1 MEGSQKSWNDIMSQW
16 MKLQQTYWR
25 EWMTFTE
32 KSMESMMGMAKMGAS
47 TAEETA
53 APWNLYQNWF
63 ESFRKVF
70 AEKDEGGLGASV
82 FNRVFSAS
90 RVYLDLLDFWSK
102 SLGSFKDLS
111 IGEPLSVEKIREIRQ
126 QWIGQYQSMMES
138 LWGGMP
144 SAELKETAKA
154 LSSASMA
161 ASDLTWSFIEPTFKN
176 MAQLPDVFEKVAKGD
191 RGAVADLGGIFVK
204 NYEETI
210 GKALLAPSVGYFKEF
225 NERLNN
231 MMYAYVQFN
240 TSKAA
245 FYSLFYATGV
255 KAAERVYDKFTE
267 FVGKEMTP
275 ETFREFYR
283 IWWTVNEEV
292 YQELF
297 RSEEF
302 SKLSRDV
309 NSRGL
314 LFRKWIDDVFE
325 QILKF
330 TSLPSKKDMDEIYR
344 SLYDL
349 KKEVRNQKRAM
360 KDVERRLGVNTS
372 KRNPSR

>member
-1 MEGSQKSWNDIMSQW
+1 MEGTQKGWNDIMSQW
-16 MKLQQTYWR
+16 MGLQQTFWK
-25 EWMTFTE
+25 EWMTFAE
-32 KSMESMMGMAKMGAS
+32 KSMESMMTMGKLG
-47 TAEETA
+47 TAAGEETV
-53 APWNLYQNWF
+53 APWKFYQNWF
-63 ESFRKVF
+63 DSFQKVF
-70 AEKDEGGLGASV
+70 AEKEQDGLGATV
-82 FNRVFSAS
+82 FNRVFKAS

-102 SLGSFKDLS
+102 SLGSFKDFS
-111 IGEPLSVEKIREIRQ
+111 FGEPLTVEKVNDMRQ
-126 QWIGQYQSMMES
+126 QWIGHYQSMMES

-144 SAELKETAKA
+144 SAELGETVKA
-154 LSSASMA
+154 LSSTSVA
-161 ASDLTWSFIEPTFKN
+161 ASDLAWSFIEPSFKN
-176 MAQLPDVFEKVAKGD
+176 MAQLPGVLEKVAKGD

-231 MMYAYVQFN
+231 MIYAYVQFN
-240 TSKAA
+240 ASKAA
-245 FYSLFYATGV
+245 FYSLFYATGME
-255 KAAERVYDKFTE
+255 AAEKVFDKFTE
-267 FVGKEMTP
+267 FVGKEVTP

-302 SKLSRDV
+302 SKLILEV
-309 NSRGL
+309 NRRGL

-325 QILKF
+325 HILKF
-330 TSLPSKKDMDEIYR
+330 TSLPSKNDMDEIYR

-360 KDVERRLGVNTS
+360 KDIEKQLGINKS

>member
-16 MKLQQTYWR
+16 MRLQQIFWN
-25 EWMTFTE
+25 EWMTFAE
-32 KSMESMMGMAKMGAS
+32 KSMKSMMAMGKLG
-47 TAEETA
+47 TAAGEETV
-53 APWNLYQNWF
+53 APWKIYQNWF
-63 ESFRKVF
+63 ASFQKVF
-70 AEKDEGGLGASV
+70 AEKGQDGLGPTV

-90 RVYLDLLDFWSK
+90 RIYLDLLDFWSK
-102 SLGSFKDLS
+102 TVSSFKDLS
-111 IGEPLSVEKIREIRQ
+111 SGEQLSIEQIRDLRQ
-126 QWIGQYQSMMES
+126 QWIGHYQSMMES
-138 LWGGMP
+138 LWGGLP

-154 LSSASMA
+154 LSSTTVA
-161 ASDLTWSFIEPTFKN
+161 ASDLAWSFIEPSFKN
-176 MAQLPDVFEKVAKGD
+176 MAQLPDVLEKVAKGD
-191 RGAVADLGGIFVK
+191 RGAVVDLGGIFIK

-231 MMYAYVQFN
+231 MAYAYIQFN

-245 FYSLFYATGV
+245 FYSLFYATGM

-267 FVGKEMTP
+267 FVGKEVTP

-283 IWWTVNEEV
+283 IWWNINEEV

-302 SKLSRDV
+302 SKLTLDV
-309 NSRGL
+309 NRRGL

-325 QILKF
+325 HILKF

-360 KDVERRLGVNTS
+360 KDVERHLKINTS
-372 KRNPSR
+372 KHNPSR

>member
-1 MEGSQKSWNDIMSQW
+1 MR
-16 MKLQQTYWR
+16 LQETFWK
-25 EWMTFTE
+25 EWMTFAE
-32 KSMESMMGMAKMGAS
+32 KSVESMMGMAKMG
-47 TAEETA
+47 TAAGEETV
-53 APWNLYQNWF
+53 APWKLYQSWF
-63 ESFRKVF
+63 DSFQKVF
-70 AEKDEGGLGASV
+70 DEKDKDGLGATV

-90 RVYLDLLDFWSK
+90 RVYLDLLGFWSQTL
-102 SLGSFKDLS
+102 SSFKEVS
-111 IGEPLSVEKIREIRQ
+111 IGEPLSVEKIRDIRQ

-138 LWGGMP
+138 LWGGIP
-144 SAELKETAKA
+144 SAELRDTAKA
-154 LSSASMA
+154 LSSTSVA
-161 ASDLTWSFIEPTFKN
+161 ASDFMWSFIEPSFKN
-176 MAQLPDVFEKVAKGD
+176 MAQLPGVLEKVAKGD
-191 RGAVADLGGIFVK
+191 RGAVADIGGIFVK

-210 GKALLAPSVGYFKEF
+210 GKALLAPSLGYFKEF

-231 MMYAYVQFN
+231 MVYAYIQFN

-245 FYSLFYATGV
+245 FYSLFYATGM
-255 KAAERVYDKFTE
+255 KAAERVYDKLTE
-267 FVGKEMTP
+267 FVGKEATP

-302 SKLSRDV
+302 SKLTLDV
-309 NSRGL
+309 NRRGL
-314 LFRKWIDDVFE
+314 QFRKWIDDVLE

-349 KKEVRNQKRAM
+349 KKEVRAQKRTI
-360 KDVERRLGVNTS
+360 KELEKHLGVKAS

>member
-1 MEGSQKSWNDIMSQW
+1 MEGTQNNWNDIMSQW
-16 MKLQQTYWR
+16 MKLQQTFWR
-25 EWMTFTE
+25 EWTTFTE
-32 KSMESMMGMAKMGAS
+32 KYMESMMGMAKMGAS
-47 TAEETA
+47 AGEETA
-53 APWNLYQNWF
+53 APWKHYQNWF
-63 ESFRKVF
+63 ESFQKVL
-70 AEKDEGGLGASV
+70 AEKDKDGLGATV
-82 FNRVFSAS
+82 FNRIFSAT

-102 SLGSFKDLS
+102 SLSSFKDFS
-111 IGEPLSVEKIREIRQ
+111 IGEPLTVEKIRNIRQ
-126 QWIGQYQSMMES
+126 QWLGHYQSMMES

-154 LSSASMA
+154 LASTSVA
-161 ASDLTWSFIEPTFKN
+161 ASDLAWSFIEPTFKN
-176 MAQLPDVFEKVAKGD
+176 MAQLPGVLEKVAKGD

-210 GKALLAPSVGYFKEF
+210 GKALLAPSFGYFKEF

-231 MMYAYVQFN
+231 MIYAYVQFN

-245 FYSLFYATGV
+245 FYSLFYATGM

-267 FVGKEMTP
+267 FIGKEMTP
-275 ETFREFYR
+275 DTFREFYR

-302 SKLSRDV
+302 SKLTLDV
-309 NSRGL
+309 NRRGL

-360 KDVERRLGVNTS
+360 KDVEKQLGINTS
-372 KRNPSR
+372 KKNPSR

>member
-1 MEGSQKSWNDIMSQW
+1 MEEAQNNWNDVMSQW
-16 MKLQQTYWR
+16 MRFQQNLLKG
-25 EWMTFTE
+25 WMTFAE
-32 KSMESMMGMAKMGAS
+32 KSMEPIMGTAKKGAGAS
-47 TAEETA
+47 GGA
-53 APWNLYQNWF
+53 APWNPYQGWF
-63 ESFRKVF
+63 ESFQKVL
-70 AEKDEGGLGASV
+70 EDKEEEGLGASV
-82 FNRVFSAS
+82 FNRIFSAS

-102 SLGSFKDLS
+102 TFSSLKGLS
-111 IGEPLSVEKIREIRQ
+111 YGEPLSVEKIRELRQ

-144 SAELKETAKA
+144 SADLMETGKA
-154 LSSASMA
+154 LSSASIA
-161 ASDLTWSFIEPTFKN
+161 ASDLAWSFIEPTFKN
-176 MAQLPDVFEKVAKGD
+176 MSQVPGVLEKLVKGD
-191 RGAVADLGGIFVK
+191 RSAVSDMGGIFVK

-210 GKALLAPSVGYFKEF
+210 GKALLAPSIGYFREF
-225 NERLNN
+225 NERVNN
-231 MMYAYVQFN
+231 MIYAYIQFN
-240 TSKAA
+240 ASKTA
-245 FYSLFYATGV
+245 FYSLFYTTGMN
-255 KAAERVYDKFTE
+255 AAEKVYDKFTE

-283 IWWTVNEEV
+283 IWWTINEDV

-302 SKLSRDV
+302 SKLSREV

-349 KKEVRNQKRAM
+349 RKEVRNQKLAM
-360 KDVERRLGVNTS
+360 KELKKRSPEKSS
-372 KRNPSR
+372 KRKPAR

>member
-1 MEGSQKSWNDIMSQW
+1 MEGTQNNWNDIMSQW
-16 MKLQQTYWR
+16 MKLQQTFWR
-25 EWMTFTE
+25 EWTTFTE
-32 KSMESMMGMAKMGAS
+32 KYMESMMGMAKMGAS
-47 TAEETA
+47 AGEETA
-53 APWNLYQNWF
+53 APWKLYQNWF
-63 ESFRKVF
+63 ESFQKVL
-70 AEKDEGGLGASV
+70 AEKDKDGLGATV
-82 FNRVFSAS
+82 FNRIFSAS

-102 SLGSFKDLS
+102 SLSSFKDFS
-111 IGEPLSVEKIREIRQ
+111 IGEPLTVEKIRDIRQ
-126 QWIGQYQSMMES
+126 QWLGHYQSMMES

-144 SAELKETAKA
+144 SAELQETAKA
-154 LSSASMA
+154 LASTSVA
-161 ASDLTWSFIEPTFKN
+161 ASDLAWSFIEPTFKN
-176 MAQLPDVFEKVAKGD
+176 MAQLPGVLEKVAKGD

-210 GKALLAPSVGYFKEF
+210 GKALLAPSFGYFKEF

-231 MMYAYVQFN
+231 MIYAYVQFN

-245 FYSLFYATGV
+245 FYSLFYATGM

-267 FVGKEMTP
+267 FIGKEMTP
-275 ETFREFYR
+275 DTFREFYR

-302 SKLSRDV
+302 SKLTLDV
-309 NSRGL
+309 NRRGL

-360 KDVERRLGVNTS
+360 KDVEKQLGINTS
-372 KRNPSR
+372 KNNPFR

>member
-1 MEGSQKSWNDIMSQW
+1 

-53 APWNLYQNWF
+53 APWNLYQGWF

-70 AEKDEGGLGASV
+70 AEKDEDGLGASV
-82 FNRVFSAS
+82 FNRIFSAS

-138 LWGGMP
+138 LWGGIP
-144 SAELKETAKA
+144 SAELRDTAKA
-154 LSSASMA
+154 LSSTSVA
-161 ASDLTWSFIEPTFKN
+161 ASDFMWSFIEPSFKN
-176 MAQLPDVFEKVAKGD
+176 MSQLPGVLEKMAKGD
-191 RGAVADLGGIFVK
+191 RGAVADIGGIFVK

-210 GKALLAPSVGYFKEF
+210 GKALLAPSFGYFKEF

-231 MMYAYVQFN
+231 MIYAYIQFN

-245 FYSLFYATGV
+245 FYSLFYATGM
-255 KAAERVYDKFTE
+255 KAAERVYDKFAE
-267 FVGKEMTP
+267 FVGKEVTP

-283 IWWTVNEEV
+283 IWWTINEEV

-302 SKLSRDV
+302 SKLTLDV
-309 NSRGL
+309 NRRGL
-314 LFRKWIDDVFE
+314 QFRKWIDDVFE

-349 KKEVRNQKRAM
+349 KKEVRAQKRAI
-360 KDVERRLGVNTS
+360 KNVEKRLGVT
-372 KRNPSR
+372 K

>member
-1 MEGSQKSWNDIMSQW
+1 MDGTQKGWNDMMSQW
-16 MKLQQTYWR
+16 MRLQQTFWK
-25 EWMTFTE
+25 EWMTFAE
-32 KSMESMMGMAKMGAS
+32 KSMESMMTMGKPG
-47 TAEETA
+47 TAAGEEAA
-53 APWNLYQNWF
+53 APWKLYQNWF
-63 ESFRKVF
+63 DSLQKVF
-70 AEKDEGGLGASV
+70 AEKGQDGLGPTV

-90 RVYLDLLDFWSK
+90 RIYLDLLDFWSK
-102 SLGSFKDLS
+102 TISSFKDLS
-111 IGEPLSVEKIREIRQ
+111 SGEPLSVEQIRGLRQ
-126 QWIGQYQSMMES
+126 QWIAHYQSMMES
-138 LWGGMP
+138 LWGGLP

-154 LSSASMA
+154 LSSTTVA
-161 ASDLTWSFIEPTFKN
+161 ASDLAWSFIEPSFKN

-191 RGAVADLGGIFVK
+191 RAAVADLGGIFIK

-231 MMYAYVQFN
+231 MAYAYIQFN

-245 FYSLFYATGV
+245 FYSLFYATGM

-267 FVGKEMTP
+267 FVGKEVTP

-283 IWWTVNEEV
+283 IWWNINEEV

-302 SKLSRDV
+302 SKLTLDV
-309 NSRGL
+309 NRRGL

-325 QILKF
+325 HILKF

-360 KDVERRLGVNTS
+360 KDVERHLKINTS
-372 KRNPSR
+372 KQNPSR

>member
-1 MEGSQKSWNDIMSQW
+1 MDGTQKSWNDIMSQW
-16 MKLQQTYWR
+16 MRLQETFWK
-25 EWMTFTE
+25 EWMTFAE

-47 TAEETA
+47 AGEETA
-53 APWNLYQNWF
+53 APWKLYQNWF
-63 ESFRKVF
+63 DSFQKVF
-70 AEKDEGGLGASV
+70 AEKEQDGLGATV

-90 RVYLDLLDFWSK
+90 RVYLDLLDFWSQTL
-102 SLGSFKDLS
+102 SSFKEVS
-111 IGEPLSVEKIREIRQ
+111 IGEPLSVEKIRDIRQ

-138 LWGGMP
+138 LWGGIP
-144 SAELKETAKA
+144 SAELRDTAKA
-154 LSSASMA
+154 LSSTSVA
-161 ASDLTWSFIEPTFKN
+161 ASDFMWNFIEPSFKN
-176 MAQLPDVFEKVAKGD
+176 MAQLPGVLEKVAKGD
-191 RGAVADLGGIFVK
+191 RGAVADIGGIFVK

-231 MMYAYVQFN
+231 MIYAYIQFN

-245 FYSLFYATGV
+245 FYSLFYATGM

-267 FVGKEMTP
+267 FVGKEVTP

-302 SKLSRDV
+302 SKLTLDV
-309 NSRGL
+309 NRRGL
-314 LFRKWIDDVFE
+314 QFRKWIDDVFE
-325 QILKF
+325 HILKF

-349 KKEVRNQKRAM
+349 KKEVRAQKRAM
-360 KDVERRLGVNTS
+360 KNVEKHLGVT
-372 KRNPSR
+372 KQEHNPSR

>member
-1 MEGSQKSWNDIMSQW
+1 MEGSQKNWNDIMSQW

-53 APWNLYQNWF
+53 APWNLYQGWF

-70 AEKDEGGLGASV
+70 AERDEDGLGASV
-82 FNRVFSAS
+82 FNRIFSAS

-102 SLGSFKDLS
+102 SLASFKDLS

-154 LSSASMA
+154 WSSTSVA
-161 ASDLTWSFIEPTFKN
+161 ASDLAWSFIEPTFKN
-176 MAQLPDVFEKVAKGD
+176 MSQLPDVFEKVAKGD

-245 FYSLFYATGV
+245 FYSLFYATGM
-255 KAAERVYDKFTE
+255 KAAERVYDKFTD